1 MLGTTWRL
9 ALHCLPG
16 LTRGTELHCPHGGR
30 LETCLYLLSVAA
42 ATHPHALVIKTTRI
56 YYLVVL
62 RVRSQKWAKG
72 QGASGVHSIPE
83 ALVRSISLPCPSSR
97 GCPHSLACGSFLH
110 LQSCHP
116 LGLSSAIFLTGTDPS
131 ASPSPSKDPVITLGH
146 QDILGYSFN
155 HKIS

>member
-110 LQSCHP
+110 LQSQQHWALRVSLKRLSPSHNAVC
-116 LGLSSAIFLTGTDPS
+116 LVLSSVPFL
-131 ASPSPSKDPVITLGH
+131 
-146 QDILGYSFN
+146 YF
-155 HKIS
+155 